1 MKRWPTI
8 MRGGILVAALTFGL
22 PVGSAQA
29 HFQMVIPSQNVV
41 QGKAKTITVKFVFT
55 HPFEGKA
62 MKMVKPAAC
71 GVMVGKKKVNLLG
84 KLKPFS
90 YRGQSAWRLSY
101 KIKKPAVYMFFVAP
115 APYWE
120 PAENKY
126 IVHFTKSIVLGLGGE
141 DDWDA
146 LVGFPIEIKP
156 LSRPFAVWA
165 GSVFVGQVLM
175 KGKPVPGAEVEVEF
189 LAEGKIKAANDELV
203 TFVVKADQN
212 GVFSVGM
219 PKPGWWGF
227 AALVDAPKKY
237 KGKKVEWGGVLWL
250 KTDKW

>member
-1 MKRWPTI
+1 MRRTI
-8 MRGGILVAALTFGL
+8 MRGGILAAALTLGL
-22 PVGSAQA
+22 LAGPAQA

-41 QGKAKTITVKFVFT
+41 QGKARAITVDFFFT

-62 MKMVKPAAC
+62 MKMVRPAAC
-71 GVMVGKKKVNLLG
+71 GVMVGQKKVDLRG
-84 KLKPFS
+84 KLEPFS
-90 YRGQSAWRLSY
+90 YRGRSAWRTRY
-101 KIKKPAVYMFFVAP
+101 KIKRPAMYIFFVEP
-115 APYWE
+115 APYFE

-126 IVHFTKSIVLGLGGE
+126 IVHFTKSVVLGLGGE
-141 DDWDA
+141 GDWDA

-175 KGKPVPGAEVEVEF
+175 KGRPVPGAEVEVEY
-189 LAEGKIKAANDELV
+189 LAEGRIKAANDELV

-219 PKPGWWGF
+219 PRPGWWGF
-227 AALVDAPKKY
+227 AALVDAPQRY
-237 KGKKVEWGGVLWL
+237 KGKKVEWGGVLWV
-250 KTDKW
+250 KTQGW